1 VTRSGSAE
9 GSWIPQLASHDEVH
23 AQDDLA
29 ARSFSA
35 TLVRAPWRITTSP
48 SAWSRPY
55 AVRTVLMLT
64 PRRRTV
70 AAPRAGGP
78 GMELPSA
85 IIRARRWRSWPAR
98 GQVGPR
104 MQTKP

>member
-1 VTRSGSAE
+1 M
-9 GSWIPQLASHDEVH
+9 PQLASHDEVH

-29 ARSFSA
+29 ARRFSA

-64 PRRRTV
+64 PRRRDSARTEGRGSRDG
-70 AAPRAGGP
+70 APIGNHQGKA
-78 GMELPSA
+78 MA
-85 IIRARRWRSWPAR
+85 
-98 GQVGPR
+98 
-104 MQTKP
+104 